1 MTGLSLTAF
10 DGVALAIVG
19 LSALFS
25 VLRGMTKEALSIA
38 VWGGASAVALYGF
51 DTARAAGRSL
61 IETEWLADAA
71 TLCIVFVV
79 PLILFKILA
88 ATVANKV
95 PRGTLGAVDSTAGAA
110 FGVARGALIVSAA
123 YLGLALSINPDN
135 HPVWVTESALLPYVQ
150 DGANL
155 LQQFLPAEYLDDGG
169 PVLDQH
175 KVLDALRGA
184 TGLTAQ

>member
-1 MTGLSLTAF
+1 MAGLSLTVI
-10 DGVALAIVG
+10 DGVALTIVG

-25 VLRGMTKEALSIA
+25 LLRGMTKEALSIV
-38 VWGGASAVALYGF
+38 VWGGAAAAAFYGF
-51 DTARAAGRSL
+51 ELTRDMGRSL
-61 IETEWLADAA
+61 IESEWLADAA
-71 TLCIVFVV
+71 TLCVVFVV
-79 PLILFKILA
+79 PLVVFKIMA

-95 PRGTLGAVDSTAGAA
+95 PSGALGTVDSTAGAA
-110 FGVARGALIVSAA
+110 FGAARGALIVSAA

-135 HPVWVTESALLPYVQ
+135 HPVWVTESVLLPYVQ

-155 LQQFLPAEYLDDGG
+155 LQQFLPAEYLDEG

-175 KVLDALRGA
+175 KVFDALRGA